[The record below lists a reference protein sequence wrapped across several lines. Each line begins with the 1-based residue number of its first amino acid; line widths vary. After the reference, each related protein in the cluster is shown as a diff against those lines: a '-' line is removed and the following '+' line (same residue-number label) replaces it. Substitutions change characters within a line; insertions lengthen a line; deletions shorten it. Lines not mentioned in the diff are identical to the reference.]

1 VILSRQVVQQ
11 SCSGDNPIGKHLHGP
26 AHAHAGAP
34 GDVDYEIVV
43 GGTLYQV
50 GKEPKASMY
59 FPILEGAG
67 SNSQMLAVRTESRPL
82 QFSVPVQKLIAS
94 LDPELPVSDV
104 RIMDQLIS
112 ESLVNA
118 SLSATLI
125 LAFAIL
131 SPLLASVGLYGVLS
145 YLTTQRTSELGIRMA
160 LGAQRNQLLQLMLVD
175 GLRPALFG
183 LGLGCDAAQSATP
196 LPTCRGKL
204 TSIST

>member
-1 VILSRQVVQQ
+1 MVVVP
-11 SCSGDNPIGKHLHGP
+11 SVLFS
-26 AHAHAGAP
+26 
-34 GDVDYEIVV
+34 
-43 GGTLYQV
+43 
-50 GKEPKASMY
+50 
-59 FPILEGAG
+59 FP
-67 SNSQMLAVRTESRPL
+67 P
-82 QFSVPVQKLIAS
+82 
-94 LDPELPVSDV
+94 DPELPVSDV
-104 RIMDQLIS
+104 RTMDQLIS